1 MRKPRAPR
9 PQSSPGE
16 EDPLPPSVPPG
27 STGGRRGARDGRGA
41 PAQGRTA
48 PPTRGGRPRRSA
60 GRGVSGSASG
70 GSPGGARTGASA
82 GAPGGGTGQS
92 GSSAPS
98 PASPQSATGDQEHG
112 EQRSSELTVFSRRP
126 AIELR
131 REGREDRVVSTG
143 LADRLAER
151 RRALMRLR
159 MRQVVAVLAV
169 VAVAVALGWG
179 LLFSPLLALRT
190 TSIQVTGSDGS
201 VSDSQVRE
209 ILSPYQGRSLLRL
222 DMAELSEQVG
232 GDLVRVRSA
241 QVTRDWPRGLS
252 VNLEMRVPVAV
263 RHTDSGVEVLDNEAV
278 VLEVA
283 STAPQGLVTIVAD
296 AHSAQDAASGGDLS
310 AEQVSAVARVVGAL
324 DGPVLARVA
333 SGSATATGQVT
344 LTLTDGATVVW
355 GQSDGE
361 DNARKAKVLAV
372 LLQTPAAVYDVSS
385 KSPTTSQTP
394 LHQTPGQ
401 QDAQESAPAPA
412 QEEGAPAPEGAT
424 DAAPQSAAEPAPEA
438 EPGAGGEPGAPGGPS
453 GPEASTDAPDPAA
466 PQAPEGQ

>member
-9 PQSSPGE
+9 PQSGPGE
-16 EDPLPPSVPPG
+16 EDPLPPSVPPA
-27 STGGRRGARDGRGA
+27 SAGGRRGGRGA
-41 PAQGRTA
+41 SPQGRTA

-60 GRGVSGSASG
+60 GSAGSGAGSG
-70 GSPGGARTGASA
+70 
-82 GAPGGGTGQS
+82 GAPGGGAGQGGP

-98 PASPQSATGDQEHG
+98 PASPQGAAGGRGHG

-143 LADRLAER
+143 VADRLAER
-151 RRALMRLR
+151 RRALRRLR
-159 MRQVVAVLAV
+159 MRQVVAVLAA

-190 TSIQVTGSDGS
+190 TSIRIEGSDGS

-232 GDLVRVRSA
+232 QDLVRVRSA

-252 VNLEMRVPVAV
+252 VNLDMRVPVAV
-263 RHTDSGVEVLDNEAV
+263 RHTDGGVEVLDNEAV

-296 AHSAQDAASGGDLS
+296 ARSAQDAASGGDLS
-310 AEQVSAVARVVGAL
+310 AEQVSAVARVAGAL
-324 DGPVLARVA
+324 DEPVLARVA
-333 SGSATATGQVT
+333 SGSATPTGQVT

-372 LLQTPAAVYDVSS
+372 LLQAPAAVYDVSS

-394 LHQTPGQ
+394 LHQAPGQ
-401 QDAQESAPAPA
+401 QGTQEPAPA
-412 QEEGAPAPEGAT
+412 SPEQEGATAPEGT
-424 DAAPQSAAEPAPEA
+424 TAAGA
-438 EPGAGGEPGAPGGPS
+438 EPGAAGEPGDPGEPTRPGASTEAPG
-453 GPEASTDAPDPAA
+453 A
-466 PQAPEGQ
+466 PQAPEGQQAP